1 MKLLAIETS
10 SDVGSVALLVGENLA
25 QQHIA
30 TPREQTER
38 ILPIIGELL
47 ATAGVSLK
55 DLDGIAFG
63 RGPGSF
69 TGLRVAAAVAQGLGL
84 AVDVPL
90 LPVSSLAAMAQG
102 RWRTDR
108 QKRSLVCIDAR
119 MGEVFW
125 GAYEIREDMAELLGV
140 EHLSAPGAVA
150 WTDAG
155 SWGGVGSGFDAY
167 RDALET
173 IIAEA
178 GNILAACQPGAA
190 DLLPQALADLRGG
203 RAQSAEDATPVY
215 LRDETAWQK

>member
-10 SDVGSVALLVGENLA
+10 SDVGTVALLVDESLE
-25 QQHIA
+25 QQRIA

-38 ILPIIGELL
+38 ILPMIDELL
-47 ATAGVSLK
+47 ATAGVPLEE
-55 DLDGIAFG
+55 LDGIAFG

-84 AVDVPL
+84 AVNLPL

-102 RWRTDR
+102 RWRTEG
-108 QKRSLVCIDAR
+108 QERSLVCIDAR

-125 GAYEIREDMAELLGV
+125 GAFEVHEGLAELLGA
-140 EHLSAPGAVA
+140 EHLSEPDAVA
-150 WTDAG
+150 WTGAG
-155 SWGGVGSGFDAY
+155 IWGALGSGFDVYAKLL
-167 RDALET
+167 AP
-173 IIAEA
+173 IVAAA
-178 GNILAACQPGAA
+178 GSVQPACQPSAA

-203 RAQSAEDATPVY
+203 RTRPAEEATPVY

>member
-10 SDVGSVALLVGENLA
+10 SDIGSVALLIEEHLE
-25 QQHIA
+25 QQRIA
-30 TPREQTER
+30 SPREQTVR

-47 ATAGVSLK
+47 ATAGVPLK
-55 DLDGIAFG
+55 DLDGITFG

-102 RWRTDR
+102 QWRTDA
-108 QKRSLVCIDAR
+108 QERSLVCIDAR

-125 GAYEIREDMAELLGV
+125 GAYEIRAGLAELLGS
-140 EHLSAPGAVA
+140 EHLSDPGTVA
-150 WTDAG
+150 WTGAG
-155 SWGGVGSGFDAY
+155 TWGGVGSGFDAY
-167 RDALET
+167 ADAL
-173 IIAEA
+173 A
-178 GNILAACQPGAA
+178 GIVATAGSVQAACQPSAA

-203 RAQSAEDATPVY
+203 RAQPAEEATPVY
-215 LRDETAWQK
+215 LRDESAWQK

>member
-125 GAYEIREDMAELLGV
+125 GAYEIREGMAELLGV

-150 WTDAG
+150 WTDTG
-155 SWGGVGSGFDAY
+155 SWGGEHKPDVYSTGN
-167 RDALET
+167 
-173 IIAEA
+173 EA
-178 GNILAACQPGAA
+178 
-190 DLLPQALADLRGG
+190 D
-203 RAQSAEDATPVY
+203 
-215 LRDETAWQK
+215 